1 MRPWR
6 RVGLGLLLCAG
17 RDIAAQAKHP
27 SVGIVSGDLGS
38 FGATIL
44 TSQQV
49 PFTKLPATVSG
60 EGLKAYDVIVIDNL
74 YRLKDLNGPAF
85 RDYVG
90 QGGVLV
96 ILNPKVDGFSKAFS
110 PYDIFIGDYALEG
123 RVVERKHPL
132 FQGFPNDKIQDLASS
147 NGAFV
152 GNCSFV
158 EPAKEWKVLARLPNG
173 RKNPL
178 IVEASWQQG
187 HMLLSC
193 TRFDNYNAKPA
204 ATRLGDNLFRYA
216 LSLARPRR

>member
-1 MRPWR
+1 MHPWR
-6 RVGLGLLLCAG
+6 RVGLAVLLAAG
-17 RDIAAQAKHP
+17 RDLMAQAKP
-27 SVGIVSGDLGS
+27 PTVGIVSGDLGS

-44 TSQQV
+44 ASQQV
-49 PFTKLPATVSG
+49 PFVKLTTQVSG
-60 EGLKAYDVIVIDNL
+60 EGLLAYDVIVIDNL

-96 ILNPKVDGFSKAFS
+96 ILNPKVDGFSKAWS
-110 PYDIFIGDYALEG
+110 PYDIFIGEYALEG
-123 RVVERKHPL
+123 RIVDRKHPL
-132 FQGFPNDKIQDLASS
+132 FQGFPNDKIEDLASS

-158 EPAKEWKVLARLPNG
+158 EPAKEWKVLARLPG
-173 RKNPL
+173 GKKNPI
-178 IVEASWQQG
+178 IVEAAWQQG
-187 HMLLSC
+187 HMILGC

-216 LSLARPRR
+216 LSLAKPR